1 MPDSGRGREWRTHA
15 LDRLAPIV
23 ADVDAPRTTLSWFGL
38 LEAMDEHD
46 GEPFRWTALKA
57 RRQIGLPALQ
67 ELAAATEDHRKMTP
81 LDAVSRVVARLTAVG
96 REGWADRD
104 DAKVEDWLCS
114 IGDGGRAAATRA
126 AVTWVTACR
135 TQVRWPPHD
144 IRARDE
150 GSVYATIRKD
160 VLSLSS
166 RIDFGP
172 WTRPGVIDNS
182 APTQRTSMSLGYI
195 ALTRTIDRGVMPEV
209 VTALHLGSG
218 DRTQIETSD
227 ALLGDVLDFCAEAIN
242 RWADTSSRQIDD

>member
-81 LDAVSRVVARLTAVG
+81 LDAVSRVIARLTAVG
-96 REGWADRD
+96 RESWADRD

-242 RWADTSSRQIDD
+242 RWADTSSRQIDH

>member
-1 MPDSGRGREWRTHA
+1 
-15 LDRLAPIV
+15 LAPIV

-38 LEAMDEHD
+38 LEALDEHD
-46 GEPFRWTALKA
+46 GEAFRWTALKA

-227 ALLGDVLDFCAEAIN
+227 ALLGDVLDFCAEAIT
-242 RWADTSSRQIDD
+242 RWADASPRQIDD

>member
-1 MPDSGRGREWRTHA
+1 MPDSGKGREWRGRA
-15 LDRLAPIV
+15 LDRLAPLV
-23 ADVDAPRTTLSWFGL
+23 AELDVPRTTLTWFGL
-38 LEAMDEHD
+38 LEALDEHD
-46 GEPFRWTALKA
+46 SAPFRWTSLKA

-81 LDAVSRVVARLTAVG
+81 LDAVTRVVERLTGVG

-135 TQVRWPPHD
+135 TQVRWPPRD
-144 IRARDE
+144 IRSRDE

-160 VLSLSS
+160 VLSLSA

-182 APTQRTSMSLGYI
+182 APTRRTPLSLGYI
-195 ALTRTIDRGVMPEV
+195 ALTRTIERGVMPEV

-218 DRTQIETSD
+218 DRTQIETTD
-227 ALLGDVLDFCAEAIN
+227 ALLDDVLEFCAGAVG
-242 RWADTSSRQIDD
+242 RWADAQRGG

>member
-1 MPDSGRGREWRTHA
+1 MPDSGRGREWRARA
-15 LDRLAPIV
+15 LERLTPLV
-23 ADVDAPRTTLSWFGL
+23 ADFDAPRTTLSWFGL
-38 LEAMDEHD
+38 LEALDEHA
-46 GEPFRWTALKA
+46 GEPFHWTALKA

-81 LDAVSRVVARLTAVG
+81 LDAVTRVVERLTAVG

-104 DAKVEDWLCS
+104 DARVEDWLCS
-114 IGDGGRAAATRA
+114 IGDGGRAAVTRA

-150 GSVYATIRKD
+150 GSVYATVRKD
-160 VLSLSS
+160 VLSLSA

-182 APTQRTSMSLGYI
+182 TPTRRTPLSLGYI
-195 ALTRTIDRGVMPEV
+195 ALTRTIDRGVMPAAL
-209 VTALHLGSG
+209 TALHLGSG
-218 DRTQIETSD
+218 DRTQVETTD
-227 ALLGDVLDFCAEAIN
+227 ALLDDVLDLCAEAVT
-242 RWADTSSRQIDD
+242 RWAHTPARQIDD

>member
-1 MPDSGRGREWRTHA
+1 M
-15 LDRLAPIV
+15 
-23 ADVDAPRTTLSWFGL
+23 
-38 LEAMDEHD
+38 
-46 GEPFRWTALKA
+46 
-57 RRQIGLPALQ
+57 
-67 ELAAATEDHRKMTP
+67 
-81 LDAVSRVVARLTAVG
+81 
-96 REGWADRD
+96 
-104 DAKVEDWLCS
+104 KVEDWLCS

-182 APTQRTSMSLGYI
+182 APTQRTSVSLGYI

-227 ALLGDVLDFCAEAIN
+227 ALLGDVLDFCAEAIT

>member
-81 LDAVSRVVARLTAVG
+81 LDAVSRVIARLTAVG

-242 RWADTSSRQIDD
+242 RWADTSSRQIDH

>member
-1 MPDSGRGREWRTHA
+1 MPDSGRGREWRAHA

-38 LEAMDEHD
+38 LEALDEHD

-182 APTQRTSMSLGYI
+182 APTHRTSVSLGYI

-227 ALLGDVLDFCAEAIN
+227 ALLGDVLDFCAEAIT